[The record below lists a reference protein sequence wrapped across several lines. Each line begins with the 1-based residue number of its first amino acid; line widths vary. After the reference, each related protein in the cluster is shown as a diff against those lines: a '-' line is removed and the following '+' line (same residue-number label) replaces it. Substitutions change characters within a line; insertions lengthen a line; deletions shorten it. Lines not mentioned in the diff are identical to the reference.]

1 MAIREL
7 VELASRVAELERR
20 YAGNMRHGTVAEVD
34 PGKQIVRLNFGKD
47 VDGKPFLSPWVPY
60 AQIAGA
66 LKVHTPPSKGQQF
79 TLLSPTGDWQQAVAL
94 PMTWSDS
101 NKSPS
106 SNGDE
111 NVLTYGNV
119 RATIKDDLTQV
130 HVGGT
135 EFEITSGH
143 VKVKVGGVTVEISGD
158 GVAIT
163 GGKVTH
169 DGKNIGSS
177 HIHGGVVPGGG
188 LTDVPAN

>member
-20 YAGNMRHGTVAEVD
+20 FSGIMRHGTVEEVD
-34 PGKQIVRLNFGKD
+34 PGKQIVRMNFGKD

-79 TLLSPTGDWQQAVAL
+79 TMLSPTGDWQQAVAL
-94 PMTWSDS
+94 PMTWSDQ

-119 RATIKDDLTQV
+119 KATIKDDLTQV
-130 HVGGT
+130 DVGGT
-135 EFEITSGH
+135 VLEVTSDH
-143 VKVKVGGVTVEISGD
+143 VKITVGGVTVEITDG

-169 DGKNIGSS
+169 DGKNIGST

>member
-20 YAGNMRHGTVAEVD
+20 FSGTMRHGTVEEVD
-34 PGKQIVRLNFGKD
+34 PAKQIVRLKFGKD

-66 LKVHTPPSKGQQF
+66 LKVHTPPTKGQQF

-94 PMTWSDS
+94 PLTWSDN

-106 SNGDE
+106 GNGDE

-130 HVGGT
+130 LVGGT
-135 EFEITSGH
+135 EFEITSDL
-143 VKVKVGGVTVEISGD
+143 VKIKVGGVEVKISGD

-163 GGKVTH
+163 GGLVTH
-169 DGKNIGSS
+169 DEKNIGST
-177 HIHGGVVPGGG
+177 HKHGGIVRGGA
-188 LTDVPAN
+188 LTDPPAN

>member
-20 YAGNMRHGTVAEVD
+20 FSGTMRHGTVEEVD
-34 PGKQIVRLNFGKD
+34 PGKQIVRMNFGKD

-66 LKVHTPPSKGQQF
+66 LKVHTPPSRGQQF
-79 TLLSPTGDWQQAVAL
+79 TMLSPTGDWQQAVAL
-94 PMTWSDS
+94 PMTWSDQ

-119 RATIKDDLTQV
+119 TATIKDGLCRV
-130 HVGGT
+130 VVGGCT
-135 EFEITSGH
+135 LQVTSDH
-143 VKVKVGGVTVEISGD
+143 VQISIGGVTHTIDGSGVTTD
-158 GVAIT
+158 GGRIE
-163 GGKVTH
+163 H
-169 DGKNIGSS
+169 DGKNIGKD
-177 HIHGGVVPGGG
+177 HRHKDVMPGGG
-188 LTDVPAN
+188 LTGVPIE

>member
-20 YAGNMRHGTVAEVD
+20 YAGAMRHGTVEEVD

-47 VDGKPFLSPWVPY
+47 VDGKPFLSPWIPY

-94 PMTWSDS
+94 PMTWSDK
-101 NKSPS
+101 NQSPS
-106 SNGDE
+106 GNGDE

-130 HVGGT
+130 HVGST
-135 EFEITSGH
+135 QFEITGGH
-143 VKVKVGGVTVEISGD
+143 VKVTVGGVTVEITGS

-163 GGKVTH
+163 GGEVTH
-169 DGKNIGSS
+169 NGKNIGST

>member
-20 YAGNMRHGTVAEVD
+20 FSGTMRHGTVEEVD
-34 PGKQIVRLNFGKD
+34 PGKQIVRMNFGKD

-79 TLLSPTGDWQQAVAL
+79 TMLSPTGDWQQAVAL
-94 PMTWSDS
+94 PMTWSDQ

-119 RATIKDDLTQV
+119 KATIKDDLTQV
-130 HVGGT
+130 DVGGT
-135 EFEITSGH
+135 VLEVTSGH
-143 VKVKVGGVTVEISGD
+143 VKITVGGVTVEISGE

-169 DGKNIGSS
+169 DGKNIGST

>member
-20 YAGNMRHGTVAEVD
+20 FSGTMRHGTVEEVD

-47 VDGKPFLSPWVPY
+47 VEGKPFLSPWIPY

-94 PMTWSDS
+94 PMTWSDK
-101 NKSPS
+101 NQSPS

-130 HVGGT
+130 DVGGT
-135 EFEITSGH
+135 VLEVTSDH
-143 VKVKVGGVTVEISGD
+143 VKITVGGVTVEISGE
-158 GVAIT
+158 GVAIM

-169 DGKNIGSS
+169 DGKNIGST
-177 HIHGGVVPGGG
+177 HKHGEVMSGGS
-188 LTDVPAN
+188 LTGVPAN

>member
-20 YAGNMRHGTVAEVD
+20 FSGTMRHGTVEEVD
-34 PGKQIVRLNFGKD
+34 PSKQLVRMKFGTD

-79 TLLSPTGDWQQAVAL
+79 TMLSPTGDWQQAVAL
-94 PMTWSDS
+94 PMTWSDH

-119 RATIKDDLTQV
+119 KATIKDDLTQV
-130 HVGGT
+130 DVGGT
-135 EFEITSGH
+135 VLEVTSDH
-143 VKVKVGGVTVEISGD
+143 VKITVGGVTVEITDG

-163 GGKVTH
+163 GGTVTH
-169 DGKNIGSS
+169 DGKNIGST

>member
-20 YAGNMRHGTVAEVD
+20 FSGTMRHGTVEEVD
-34 PGKQIVRLNFGKD
+34 SGKQTVRLNFGKD
-47 VDGKPFLSPWVPY
+47 VEGKPFLSPWVPY

-79 TLLSPTGDWQQAVAL
+79 TLLSPAGDWQQAVAL
-94 PMTWSDS
+94 PMTWSDQ
-101 NKSPS
+101 NQSPS

-130 HVGGT
+130 DVGGT
-135 EFEITSGH
+135 VLEVTSGR
-143 VKVKVGGVTVEISGD
+143 VKITVGGVMVEISGD

-169 DGKNIGSS
+169 DGKNIGST

-188 LTDVPAN
+188 LTDIPAN